1 MISECGTFVADVV
14 ADGADEAEAAVHL
27 AGIEAGGQFRARTY
41 LLVELFEFKLVVAVD
56 DVFGGVAEI
65 VDAEIGL
72 AHFREHSGQVVDI
85 ADLEIFAAFGFPLV
99 AIAVYRGGVELRAD
113 GNTYGALENAG
124 KTQGLGIAQVGAGI
138 VGQIEGYRG
147 GGCPAAAFLLQRL
160 LLLRRGQRGSVS
172 NVACKFA

>member
-1 MISECGTFVADVV
+1 M
-14 ADGADEAEAAVHL
+14 
-27 AGIEAGGQFRARTY
+27 
-41 LLVELFEFKLVVAVD
+41 FEFKLVVAVD

-113 GNTYGALENAG
+113 GNTYGTLENAG

-172 NVACKFA
+172 NVACKYA